1 MFSTEKILIY
11 IISLFFIFINE
22 PPIIAKVSLTFILIW
37 GLFIFIKGNF
47 DKIEKDEKILF
58 TAFILYFI
66 SYIPSFIVEQNFSLR
81 VVDHP
86 SRFVLFLPFAF
97 AVRNFKSY
105 EKFKIIFIIAVYVS
119 SISVLINF
127 YFNDFVRG
135 FRYNSCISGAQ
146 HLLIMGNFL
155 LFLFMTKNEIKYKY
169 FYIFGY
175 ILSIVAVTCSETR
188 GVIIC
193 IPILF
198 IFTLIISSNF
208 KKSYLFLYTPII
220 VFCLFLVIT
229 FTPRLKYKAQLTL
242 NRMDSIFEK
251 YKSNSISFDNS
262 LEHRA
267 SFLFFGFKAIKFNP
281 LWGAGRIGFSD
292 SMVAVG
298 YPTDHLDELTHS
310 HNQYM
315 SDLVMRGF
323 FGFLSTAFFM
333 YFLMNTFVKIRK
345 NKENIFS
352 SLGIIFLFSYLLFFL
367 TDSPFIG
374 SMHSLR
380 FFILMYFI
388 LFYASKNYEFRIQ
401 NSS

>member
-81 VVDHP
+81 VMDHP

-105 EKFKIIFIIAVYVS
+105 EQFKIIFIIAVYVS

-135 FRYNSCISGAQ
+135 FRYNSCISSAQ

-155 LFLFMTKNEIKYKY
+155 LFLFITNKEIKYKY

-175 ILSIVAVTCSETR
+175 ILSIVAVICSETR

-198 IFTLIISSNF
+198 IFTLMISSNL
-208 KKSYLFLYTPII
+208 KKVYLFIYTPVI
-220 VFCLFLVIT
+220 VFFIFLVII

-251 YKSNSISFDNS
+251 YKGDSISFENS

-267 SFLFFGFKAIKFNP
+267 SFLFFGFKAIKVNP
-281 LWGAGRIGFSD
+281 LWGTGRIGFSD

-298 YPTDHLDELTHS
+298 YPTEHLDELTHS

-352 SLGIIFLFSYLLFFL
+352 SLGIIFLFSYFLFFL

-380 FFILMYFI
+380 FFILMYFT
-388 LFYASKNYEFRIQ
+388 LFYASKNYKFRIH